1 MLSWPSSTIMP
12 SCPRTVCLPQSRLEL
27 GIKTGCS
34 VKQKIYIWIIRVDFF
49 FSPHKSSKGLEMV
62 VTEALINWVEMCWR
76 ATGDT
81 GTVVKLGQCQTLQPW
96 LSLLLRENSI
106 LSYINPISLFICTL
120 RPFISLSARRF
131 PFAPS
136 LPSIAALFTS
146 VIFIMTRRKAA
157 V

>member
-1 MLSWPSSTIMP
+1 
-12 SCPRTVCLPQSRLEL
+12 
-27 GIKTGCS
+27 
-34 VKQKIYIWIIRVDFF
+34 
-49 FSPHKSSKGLEMV
+49 MV

-96 LSLLLRENSI
+96 LSLFLRENSI

-120 RPFISLSARRF
+120 RPFILPSVRRF

-136 LPSIAALFTS
+136 LPSIAALFAS
-146 VIFIMTRRKAA
+146 VIFVVTRQKAA